1 MQWQCRKIKNFFS
14 CTDIS
19 EEKFS
24 SLISVQE
31 NARLDF
37 FAAVCIIPLHRLE
50 KFTPAKYFVY
60 IIETCDAEMF
70 SHVLVL
76 SFSWSWCLHWTFLNS
91 LGPSGHVVQKCP
103 MQAPRPR
110 KGENASMGKHFC
122 ITRFKMCTDI

>member
-50 KFTPAKYFVY
+50 KFTPAKYQC
-60 IIETCDAEMF
+60 TLLK
-70 SHVLVL
+70 LVM
-76 SFSWSWCLHWTFLNS
+76 
-91 LGPSGHVVQKCP
+91 QKCFP
-103 MQAPRPR
+103 MLLFSPFLGLGACI
-110 KGENASMGKHFC
+110 GHF
-122 ITRFKMCTDI
+122 